1 MVRPART
8 AEEEM
13 PNADNM
19 GDPVGG
25 GLATLPADDVRVC
38 FHICISGF
46 YGQTEGDFPDFF
58 WGFVRLV
65 QDLSACEYYS

>member
-1 MVRPART
+1 MDCPART

-25 GLATLPADDVRVC
+25 GLATLPALDVFLI
-38 FHICISGF
+38 FHASI
-46 YGQTEGDFPDFF
+46 
-58 WGFVRLV
+58 V
-65 QDLSACEYYS
+65 QSELQHT